1 MTAVAALTALPAS
14 VLTIGLLVRSP
25 LGRRVVAAPKADR
38 WHRRDTPLLGGIGIF
53 AGLLVGV
60 GVAVASGSVHASGEL
75 LGIVGGCA
83 ILFVAGLVDDVFTLP
98 PAAKLA
104 AQGAAAAVALAS
116 GLRVEVV
123 SNGILATV
131 IGVLWLVGV
140 TNAFNLLDNMD
151 GLAATLA
158 AIACAFFAID
168 AVTEHQS
175 HVSLAIALSVCLA
188 CAGFL
193 PFNLRL
199 RRPAAVF
206 MGDSGSQVLGFSIA
220 ALGLFSSWKVAGST
234 IATLILPILVLAV
247 PILDTTLVTIVRL
260 LEGRPISQ
268 GGRDHTSHRLVYQ
281 GLSEKRAVILL
292 GLVSAGLGATSL
304 GYEVLGDKYLTLAG
318 VLLTFAFLLQFGS
331 TLADVN
337 RAPSE
342 EVSTAGSLIRSL
354 LVHRRR
360 FAEALIDFAL
370 IIAAFAAAY
379 AIRIQGEGSVG
390 MRYVFNVSLPAVIA
404 ARYLA
409 FMVFGLYRGVWRYAG
424 ARDAMSIVT
433 AVVTS
438 EVVAY
443 LFLSAT
449 ISWGDFPQGIFIID
463 ALICSLLIGAARFW
477 ERAVARGFA
486 ALVGRGRQR
495 RVVIVGAGRSGR
507 SLLRE
512 LRETPGEHVIGFVD
526 DDPALRR
533 RRIQGTRVAGSI
545 DEIGWVIGRFAPDAV
560 LVTIP
565 NAARDRLEAVLEVCG
580 RAGIP
585 CQFVRRE
592 IEVDPALVLDAAAK

>member
-1 MTAVAALTALPAS
+1 
-14 VLTIGLLVRSP
+14 
-25 LGRRVVAAPKADR
+25 
-38 WHRRDTPLLGGIGIF
+38 
-53 AGLLVGV
+53 
-60 GVAVASGSVHASGEL
+60 
-75 LGIVGGCA
+75 
-83 ILFVAGLVDDVFTLP
+83 
-98 PAAKLA
+98 
-104 AQGAAAAVALAS
+104 
-116 GLRVEVV
+116 
-123 SNGILATV
+123 
-131 IGVLWLVGV
+131 
-140 TNAFNLLDNMD
+140 
-151 GLAATLA
+151 
-158 AIACAFFAID
+158 
-168 AVTEHQS
+168 
-175 HVSLAIALSVCLA
+175 
-188 CAGFL
+188 
-193 PFNLRL
+193 
-199 RRPAAVF
+199 
-206 MGDSGSQVLGFSIA
+206 
-220 ALGLFSSWKVAGST
+220 
-234 IATLILPILVLAV
+234 
-247 PILDTTLVTIVRL
+247 
-260 LEGRPISQ
+260 
-268 GGRDHTSHRLVYQ
+268 
-281 GLSEKRAVILL
+281 
-292 GLVSAGLGATSL
+292 
-304 GYEVLGDKYLTLAG
+304 
-318 VLLTFAFLLQFGS
+318 
-331 TLADVN
+331 
-337 RAPSE
+337 
-342 EVSTAGSLIRSL
+342 
-354 LVHRRR
+354 
-360 FAEALIDFAL
+360 
-370 IIAAFAAAY
+370 
-379 AIRIQGEGSVG
+379 
-390 MRYVFNVSLPAVIA
+390 VIA

-433 AVVTS
+433 AVITS
-438 EVVAY
+438 EIVAY

-477 ERAVARGFA
+477 ERAVARGLA